1 MKNFSFLLSPYWW
14 QGPTWAVQIFW
25 NSSHFQHS
33 FALSSTHIC
42 ITHRKSWL
50 VVLGLAINTP
60 QIALCHPPG
69 IYNLS
74 GIWDNSWTSSRC
86 SQATLGGCW
95 FDRAFPGDLTK
106 LEFFKELELW
116 PVTSWLVRPKCLL
129 FCTSESYATLPTG
142 V

>member
-1 MKNFSFLLSPYWW
+1 MRPNILKGHRQQVKNFLFLLSPYWW

-42 ITHRKSWL
+42 MTHRKFWL

-74 GIWDNSWTSSRC
+74 GIWDNSWTSRC

-106 LEFFKELELW
+106 LEFFKELVRA
-116 PVTSWLVRPKCLL
+116 VTCHLTTRETEMSSLL
-129 FCTSESYATLPTG
+129 
-142 V
+142 